1 MKITNDLIMAY
12 VTEKQFAPS
21 TQRSEAARLRQL
33 ARPLSDGRP
42 ETLYKALEKLAPYTR
57 VTSWTRATAF
67 VDWLI
72 GRGDVVAPNAYAAW
86 REKNARLFRNAYVR
100 RTPDVSFAE
109 AEARIKTLPAAT
121 QNRALQILYSGMRWT
136 ESETRQGGQVI
147 GKGGKAREVFV
158 PNVPGPEFQQSYS
171 TFLRQLGTVG
181 LKPHD
186 LRKLALS
193 RLVELGA
200 NEYELREIAGWSSLA
215 PALSYIRTDKNKIRS
230 LMKKVAGG

>member
-72 GRGDVVAPNAYAAW
+72 GRGDVVAP
-86 REKNARLFRNAYVR
+86 NAYVR